1 MRLFRWHVH
10 LVCVFMNH
18 RGVIKNEAQAHLY
31 WERSC
36 SLCTD
41 FSQQHSYWPCNRGV
55 TRCPS
60 LCGTAQHFI
69 ALSPLFHMLRQCPKF
84 FLALQYLQFSK
95 VWLLMH
101 VQKAGKAFYYVQ
113 VEVSLSEPICAHQG
127 KNSPEMN
134 VTETTSKK
142 MKRQWEIQFFFNFTQ
157 RKMWPEVTHK
167 WSKSSDMA
175 LKKHNDWWVHPC
187 WAPVMISRQK
197 SSWKYRQCT

>member
-1 MRLFRWHVH
+1 MACSFSLRFHESSWCDQKWGPSPPLLGEIMLALHRLLTAVQ
-10 LVCVFMNH
+10 L
-18 RGVIKNEAQAHLY
+18 L
-31 WERSC
+31 
-36 SLCTD
+36 
-41 FSQQHSYWPCNRGV
+41 GV

-101 VQKAGKAFYYVQ
+101 VKKAGKAFSYVQ

-167 WSKSSDMA
+167 
-175 LKKHNDWWVHPC
+175 
-187 WAPVMISRQK
+187 
-197 SSWKYRQCT
+197 